1 MQSRLRSSS
10 RTHLWPINQAPKGL
24 GWRRECYFMARRASS
39 GRLRSVSS
47 GRSNLPRNHFIRP
60 STVLNSLGHTAY
72 LTHFVTGTLQDTLRH
87 LDTLASFDTKGHTSS
102 AGHTGKHWR
111 LKLCKAGP
119 RLRPAHFI
127 FEQNCQRLVK
137 KIEHAARNWLR
148 KKEIQHADREQD
160 ILYMPFHHTSG
171 SDPTC

>member
-1 MQSRLRSSS
+1 MRSSS

-24 GWRRECYFMARRASS
+24 GWRREGVECYFMARRVGS

-47 GRSNLPRNHFIRP
+47 GRSNLPRNHFIRL

-72 LTHFVTGTLQDTLRH
+72 LTLFVTGTLQDTLRH

-148 KKEIQHADREQD
+148 KKEIQHAEQD

-171 SDPTC
+171 SVSLHN

>member
-1 MQSRLRSSS
+1 
-10 RTHLWPINQAPKGL
+10 
-24 GWRRECYFMARRASS
+24 MARRASS

-72 LTHFVTGTLQDTLRH
+72 LTLFVTGTLQDTLRH

-119 RLRPAHFI
+119 RLRPAHF
-127 FEQNCQRLVK
+127 EQNCQRLVK
-137 KIEHAARNWLR
+137 KIQHAARNWLR
-148 KKEIQHADREQD
+148 KKEISTTCRQRARYIIYAISSYKWISAFTQ
-160 ILYMPFHHTSG
+160 L
-171 SDPTC
+171 DPTC